1 MRSFFDFNEFLS
13 QLSGLITFQSGV
25 SRSAMLKVVGYI
37 LYGCVAFGLFLGIH
51 VFEDKMEVSFREAL
65 SGISAVHV
73 EPEGVTLSLIP
84 PKLQMD
90 ALSISDPKTKHL
102 LYELQRV
109 TVIPELL
116 TLFSGRVKL
125 NATSASYGGGIDATV
140 TSGALF
146 DFDSVDVT
154 VDIVRQSLDR
164 VPFLTAL
171 DGRVKGTGNV
181 HVALTGSVQDIL
193 RSRGTVK
200 IDGKNLRIS
209 NPVPL
214 VKLSTFEKMTL
225 AGALQFDGTKLDI
238 SKLSLTGNKLASHV
252 KGTANVNVGNL
263 LRSKVA
269 LSSSFFIPPEKLVTT
284 FIDNK
289 ALAKLKSGKEV
300 AVRIS
305 GEVSRPK
312 ISMN

>member
-1 MRSFFDFNEFLS
+1 MRSFFNLSDFLS
-13 QLSGLITFQSGV
+13 QLSGLLDFQVGA
-25 SRSAMLKVVGYI
+25 SRSVMVKAAGYT
-37 LYGCVAFGLFLGIH
+37 LYGCVAFALFLGVH
-51 VFEDKMEVSFREAL
+51 VFEDKMETLFCDAL
-65 SGISAVHV
+65 SGSSAVRV

-90 ALSISDPKTKHL
+90 ALSISDPKTRGL
-102 LYELQRV
+102 LYELQRITV
-109 TVIPELL
+109 TPELL
-116 TLFSGRVKL
+116 SLFSGRVRL

-140 TSGALF
+140 TSGNLF
-146 DFDSVDVT
+146 DFNSVDVT
-154 VDIVRQSLDR
+154 LDVVKQSLDR
-164 VPFLTAL
+164 VPFLIAL

-181 HVALTGSVQDIL
+181 HLAFTGPVQDIL

-214 VKLSTFEKMTL
+214 VKVSTFEKMTL

-238 SKLSLTGNKLASHV
+238 SRLSLTGDKLASHV
-252 KGTANVNVGNL
+252 KGTAKVNIKNL

-269 LSSSFFIPPEKLVTT
+269 LSSSLFIPPEKLVTT

-289 ALAKLKSGKEV
+289 SLKKLKAGKEV
-300 AVRIS
+300 AVQIS

-312 ISMN
+312 ISVN